1 MKCPKCGY
9 HSFEYLEN
17 CRKCGQDLAEHKSR
31 FNLGG
36 FFSPPPTEAAPF
48 EEENT
53 TPAVPGPAAEN
64 GDIDFGFDFLD
75 EEEPAENSV
84 DNAELGR
91 EETGEERLD
100 ISQPFDVD
108 GESVPADELPERE
121 QKRKGAESDFEF

>member
-36 FFSPPPTEAAPF
+36 FLSPPPTEAAPF
-48 EEENT
+48 EAEST
-53 TPAVPGPAAEN
+53 TSAAEPAVEN

-75 EEEPAENSV
+75 EEEPAEDSA
-84 DNAELGR
+84 DNAELGG
-91 EETGEERLD
+91 EEIGKERLD

-108 GESVPADELPERE
+108 GESVPADELPERQ
-121 QKRKGAESDFEF
+121 QKRKDAESDFEF